1 MKLNATKKFSMARRL
16 VACTLGTVGV
26 IVGPPA
32 PGAQSADTERGLT
45 AIEGVKV
52 GHHTLRDRPTG
63 CTVVLTEGGATAAV
77 DVRGAAPGTRETDLL
92 DPSATVQQVH
102 AIVLAGGS
110 AFGLAVADGVM
121 RYLSE
126 RNIGYDTRAARV
138 PIVPAAILYDLG
150 IGDDPSIRPTAECGY
165 RAASSANRNPVD
177 EGSVG
182 AGAGATVG
190 KLGGGRG
197 RAMRGGIGSAVIDL
211 GGGVRVGALIAVNAV
226 GDIVDPETGAIVAGV
241 RTADGTGFADART
254 LLRMARRTEARN
266 GENTTIGVVATN
278 AVLDK
283 AQLALVARMA
293 HDGLARA
300 VRPAHTPADGDTIFA
315 IATGAVE
322 GDASLLQLG
331 AVAADATSEAILRA
345 VRAATG
351 IPGYPAVGDLQGGV
365 R

>member
-1 MKLNATKKFSMARRL
+1 MQLNATKRFSMKRW
-16 VACTLGTVGV
+16 VAACALGVL
-26 IVGPPA
+26 IGPTA
-32 PGAQSADTERGLT
+32 LAEQSADPQRGLT

-92 DPSATVQQVH
+92 DPTNTVQQVH

-110 AFGLAVADGVM
+110 AFGLSAADGVM
-121 RYLSE
+121 QYLSE
-126 RNIGYDTRAARV
+126 RDIGYDTRVARV

-165 RAASSANRNPVD
+165 RAATAASRDPVD
-177 EGSVG
+177 EGNVG

-197 RAMRGGIGSAVIDL
+197 RAMKGGIGSAVIDL
-211 GGGVRVGALIAVNAV
+211 GGGVRVGALVAVNAV
-226 GDIVDPETGAIVAGV
+226 GDVVDPETGAIVAGV
-241 RTADGTGFADART
+241 RTADGVGFADART
-254 LLRMARRTEARN
+254 LLRTPRRTEARG

-283 AQLALVARMA
+283 AQLAVVARMA

-331 AVAADATSEAILRA
+331 ALAADATSEAILRA

-351 IPGYPAVGDLQGGV
+351 IPGYPAARDLKEST